1 MLIAEMEERLVGL
14 EHEQFDALL
23 VVTNCIDFAGISCLW
38 LSPSCTGCRPGR
50 AAKNDLLFYQYYFSN
65 LIDV

>member
-23 VVTNCIDFAGISCLW
+23 VVTNCIDFAGISCW
-38 LSPSCTGCRPGR
+38 
-50 AAKNDLLFYQYYFSN
+50 
-65 LIDV
+65 